1 MQQNSHT
8 PSSADLFKKFTLQ
21 NVAQIAN
28 ISNKEQSR
36 IRAELAAQYPLLA
49 DFWEDIMPKKVD
61 IMLVRCHDQVFCV
74 TQVCS
79 QPEVLFFRHHSGPYI
94 PHLKLLHKYP
104 FILPRQQID
113 FGGCKYVVS
122 GANVMCPGLTSEGG
136 RITPDIEAGQVVAI
150 HVERKEHAIA
160 VGRMLMSSE
169 EIEKINSGPGIE
181 NIHHL
186 GDGLWM
192 NRVLSSSHIG
202 AR

>member
-1 MQQNSHT
+1 MQQENRHL
-8 PSSADLFKKFTLQ
+8 SSADLFKKFTLQ

-28 ISNKEQSR
+28 ISNKEQSQ
-36 IRAELAAQYPLLA
+36 IRGELTEQYPLLA
-49 DFWEDIMPKKVD
+49 DFWEDIMPKKAD
-61 IMLVRCHDQVFCV
+61 IMLVRCHDQVHCV
-74 TQVCS
+74 TLVSS
-79 QPEVLFFRHHSGPYI
+79 QPEVLFFRHHNSPYI

-104 FILPRQQID
+104 FILPRQQVDI
-113 FGGCKYVVS
+113 GGCKYVVS

-136 RITPDIEAGQVVAI
+136 YITPGLAAGAIVAI
-150 HVERKEHAIA
+150 HVEQKEHAIA

-169 EIEKINSGPGIE
+169 EIERVNNGPGIE